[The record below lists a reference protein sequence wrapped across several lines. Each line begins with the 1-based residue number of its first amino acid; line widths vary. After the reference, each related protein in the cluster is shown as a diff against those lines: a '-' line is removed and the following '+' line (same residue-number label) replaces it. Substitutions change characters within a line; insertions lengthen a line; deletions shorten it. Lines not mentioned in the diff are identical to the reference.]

1 MSLAAHSPCPPLR
14 PPVWRF
20 VAVRQLSLFTPSVQ
34 PETDPAASAGLGP
47 SAICHPQSAICNP
60 QSAISPP
67 ALASLL
73 AYDPPAAAV
82 VLAALNDA
90 QRLAQA
96 RAQSRLPTRQGTA
109 ADPAAL
115 LDEWASLIRA
125 AADCAPP
132 LAPCDKRT
140 A

>member
-1 MSLAAHSPCPPLR
+1 M
-14 PPVWRF
+14 
-20 VAVRQLSLFTPSVQ
+20 RQLSLFTPSVQ
-34 PETDPAASAGLGP
+34 PETDPAAAAGLGP
-47 SAICHPQSAICNP
+47 FAVCNPQSAICNP

-82 VLAALNDA
+82 ALAALDDA
-90 QRLAQA
+90 QRQAQA